1 MRVIVW
7 LLAVAGFVGWASL
20 ATRDKLIDFDKAII
34 NWTQGFESDTLTS
47 VMKVITFIGS
57 SKGMIIVTLLAAII
71 LFIFLGHRR
80 ELILLVVSVGG
91 VAVLNE
97 GLKMIYQRERP
108 TLHRIIEETGFS
120 FPSGHSMASFTLYAM
135 LTYLLWRHIRSGRG
149 RTIVLVVAAV
159 VILMIGMS
167 RIYLGVHYPSDV
179 LGGYLISACWIAL
192 CIAVYRRTR
201 GVRH

>member
-1 MRVIVW
+1 VRIIVW
-7 LLAVAGFVGWASL
+7 LLAVAGFVGWAAL
-20 ATRDKLIDFDKAII
+20 VTQGKLVDFDLSII
-34 NWTQGFESDTLTS
+34 NWTQGLENDTLTNIA
-47 VMKVITFIGS
+47 KTITFIGS

-71 LFIFLGHRR
+71 LFVFLGHRR
-80 ELILLVVSVGG
+80 ELILLIVSVGG
-91 VAVLNE
+91 VAILNE

-149 RTIVLVVAAV
+149 RTIVLVVAAAI
-159 VILMIGMS
+159 ILMIGMS

-179 LGGYLISACWIAL
+179 LGGYLISACWVAL